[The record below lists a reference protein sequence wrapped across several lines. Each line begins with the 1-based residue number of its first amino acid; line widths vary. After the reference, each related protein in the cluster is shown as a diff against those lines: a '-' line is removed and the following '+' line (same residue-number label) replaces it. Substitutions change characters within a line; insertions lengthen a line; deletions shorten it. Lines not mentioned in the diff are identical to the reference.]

1 MQYPV
6 REVAFGQCRG
16 CNLQVCSFSCS
27 DIFEALAT
35 WGQRDRSQH
44 RYDTDMLILIL
55 GLVLFLGVHSAR
67 IVAEGSR
74 QRFIEQRGANA
85 WKGLYSIAS
94 LLGLILI
101 VIGYGRAP
109 EVYLWVPP
117 GVLRPI
123 AWLLIAVA
131 FVLVVAAY
139 VPGNHLKE
147 RIGHPMVVGVKVWAF
162 AHLLVNGTLAA
173 LVLFGAFLIWAVV
186 DFIASRKRDRRE
198 GVEYAAGTTG
208 ATLISV
214 GIGLVG
220 WVVFGMWLHKA
231 LFGVSPFG

>member
-1 MQYPV
+1 
-6 REVAFGQCRG
+6 
-16 CNLQVCSFSCS
+16 
-27 DIFEALAT
+27 
-35 WGQRDRSQH
+35 
-44 RYDTDMLILIL
+44 MLILIL
-55 GLVLFLGVHSAR
+55 GLVLFIGVHSAR
-67 IVAEGSR
+67 IVAEGPR
-74 QRFIEQRGANA
+74 QRFIEQRGTNA

-94 LLGLILI
+94 LLGLVLI

-109 EVYLWVPP
+109 EVHLWVPP

-139 VPGNHLKE
+139 VPGNQLKA

-173 LVLFGAFLIWAVV
+173 LVLFGAFLIWAVA